1 MRVKKTNPT
10 PEQLSAREYA
20 AVSFIETYRV
30 QRRRPPTYRE
40 ISTAIGLSLSATH
53 DLTERLI
60 EYGYL
65 KRMSTRSRSRRDLR
79 VIRSVRSDPPMQPS
93 RE

>member
-1 MRVKKTNPT
+1 MRVKKVNPT
-10 PEQLSAREYA
+10 PEQLSPREYA
-20 AVSFIETYRV
+20 AVRFIETYRLR
-30 QRRRPPTYRE
+30 QRHAPTYRE

-65 KRMSTRSRSRRDLR
+65 KRISKWARKRRDLR
-79 VIRSVRSDPPMQPS
+79 ILRSVRNEPPGS
-93 RE
+93 A